1 MHRKLRYKVKM
12 YACSQDRCQD
22 IMLRHRKVTIKVYDI
37 KFLRYKV
44 KISGHII
51 RSRYENRLQ
60 G

>member
-1 MHRKLRYKVKM
+1 M

-22 IMLRHRKVTIKVYDI
+22 IILRHRKVTIKVYDI